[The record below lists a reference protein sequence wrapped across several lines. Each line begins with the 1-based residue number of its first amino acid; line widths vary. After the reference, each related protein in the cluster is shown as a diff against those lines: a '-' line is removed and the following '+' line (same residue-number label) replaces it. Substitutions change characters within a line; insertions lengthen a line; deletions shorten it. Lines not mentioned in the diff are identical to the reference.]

1 MNEYEVFV
9 RCENGVPPHSVMI
22 RAARV
27 EVTDKTG
34 CLVFV
39 GASEPV
45 VDAFGPGV
53 WLRCRLVRRNVE
65 P

>member
-1 MNEYEVFV
+1 MNEYEVLGQPEGAAPYSVTV
-9 RCENGVPPHSVMI
+9 RAV
-22 RAARV
+22 RV

-39 GASEPV
+39 GAGEPV